1 MPILR
6 PGAPVFAGNHAPESA
21 APAASA
27 EPAHTDHLLD
37 DPQEWL
43 AFGRPCSANGTALA
57 PVSDALPTG
66 PTNPTDH
73 VELTST
79 YWESQVVLEGMYCA
93 ACALTIEDALRA
105 VPGVVQ
111 ADVSA
116 ATRRARVV
124 WQPGRVLPSQWIA
137 AVHKAGY
144 RALPAMD
151 AFARDQR
158 LRESRRALWRWLVA
172 GFCMMQV
179 MMYAWPAYVA
189 KPGDL
194 TGEMEQLLRWASWVI
209 TLSMV
214 VFSCGPFFASAL
226 RDIRLRRISMDLPV
240 ALGMAIT
247 FVVSTAGTFDS
258 AGVFGKEVYYDSLT
272 MFVFFLL
279 TGRWLELRLRE
290 RTAGALEAVMNRLP
304 DSVERREAD
313 GTFTRVAARRLVVGD
328 TIRVLPGEAFPAD
341 GCITQG
347 NTHADEA
354 LLTGES
360 TPVARPAGSAVTAGS
375 YNLQAPV
382 EVLVQGLGG
391 QTRFAQIVAL
401 MESASLQKPRL
412 AVLADRIARPFLAA
426 VLLAAL
432 LAAAYWWPSDPGHA
446 LMVAVAVL
454 IVTCPC
460 ALSLATP
467 VAMLTAAG
475 TLARHGVLVRNLQ
488 GLEALASVDTLVF
501 DKTGTL
507 TRDGMVLR
515 STHTGAGWSADDALA
530 LAAALAQH
538 SMHPASRALVAA
550 NGTLGERWR
559 VMDLQ
564 EQAGQ
569 GLTAMVCGAAC
580 AQSAGEMRRVWLG
593 SAHHA
598 GVVPVHDKSA
608 VLQVV
613 LSHQM
618 PGGAVAEVAR
628 FDLAEDLREEAPAV
642 VQALAQAGIAV
653 KILSGD
659 RQAVVQRVAALTG
672 VEKPQ
677 GDCTPQGK
685 LAALQALQAQGH
697 RVAMVGDGLNDG
709 PVLAGAHVSF
719 AFGRAVPLAQAR
731 ADFVVLG
738 DSLVVVPQAVQLAR
752 RTLRVVRQNLWWAA
766 AYNALCVPL
775 AVAGWMPAWLAGLGM
790 ALSSLLVVLNAARLS
805 RELPGLPELPEQAQR
820 PVSPALPCSP
830 EAETGAP
837 RDSTLHVARPHF
849 AKQVPPA
856 ARTDPT
862 LETI

>member
-1 MPILR
+1 MSMFQ
-6 PGAPVFAGNHAPESA
+6 PGAPASSA
-21 APAASA
+21 VHPSDSVADPLPPQRV
-27 EPAHTDHLLD
+27 ELLD

-43 AFGRPCSANGTALA
+43 AFGRPCTPAGSPLPGGAADPATA
-57 PVSDALPTG
+57 DAAATAW
-66 PTNPTDH
+66 DSH
-73 VELTST
+73 
-79 YWESQVVLEGMYCA
+79 VVLEGMHCA

-105 VPGVVQ
+105 VPGVLQ

-124 WQPGRVLPSQWIA
+124 WQPGQVKPSQWME
-137 AVHKAGY
+137 AVRHAGY
-144 RALPAMD
+144 RAMPAMD

-189 KPGDL
+189 QPGDL
-194 TGEMEQLLRWASWVI
+194 SGEMEQLLRWASWVI
-209 TLSMV
+209 TLPMV
-214 VFSCGPFFASAL
+214 VFSCGPFFTSAL
-226 RDIRLRRISMDLPV
+226 RDIRLRRVSMDLPV

-247 FVVSTAGTFDS
+247 FVVSTAGTFDP
-258 AGVFGKEVYYDSLT
+258 AGIFGKEVYYDSLT

-279 TGRWLELRLRE
+279 TGRWLELRLRD

-304 DSVERREAD
+304 DSVERRAAD
-313 GTFTRVAARRLVVGD
+313 GSFARVATRRIGVGD

-341 GCITQG
+341 GRITAG

-360 TPVARPAGSAVTAGS
+360 TPVARPVGSSVTAGS

-382 EVLVQGLGG
+382 EVLVEGTGG

-412 AVLADRIARPFLAA
+412 AQLADRIARPFLVA
-426 VLLAAL
+426 VLLAAA

-488 GLEALASVDTLVF
+488 GLEALAQVDTMVF

-507 TRDGMVLR
+507 TRDGMALQAV
-515 STHTGAGWSADDALA
+515 HPAGGCSAQEALD
-530 LAAALAQH
+530 LAAALARQ
-538 SMHPASRALVAA
+538 SMHPASRALAA
-550 NGTLGERWR
+550 AASAQPLPSGRWQ
-559 VMDLQ
+559 VTGLQ
-564 EQAGQ
+564 EDAGQ
-569 GLTAMVCGAAC
+569 GLTATVEDATGAMA
-580 AQSAGEMRRVWLG
+580 ARTIRLG
-593 SAHHA
+593 SARHA
-598 GVVPVHDKSA
+598 GVANDA
-608 VLQVV
+608 GGAALQVV
-613 LSHQM
+613 LSEQASD
-618 PGGAVAEVAR
+618 GALIELAR
-628 FDLAEDLREEAPAV
+628 FDLVEDLRAEASAV
-642 VQALAQAGIAV
+642 VQALQQDGVAVQLLSGDRRGAVQRVATQAGIA
-653 KILSGD
+653 
-659 RQAVVQRVAALTG
+659 QA
-672 VEKPQ
+672 Q
-677 GDCTPQGK
+677 GECTPQGK
-685 LAALQALQAQGH
+685 LAALQALQSQGH
-697 RVAMVGDGLNDG
+697 HVAMVGDGLNDG

-719 AFGRAVPLAQAR
+719 AFGRAVPLAQSR

-738 DSLVVVPQAVQLAR
+738 DSLALVPQTVLLAR

-775 AVAGWMPAWLAGLGM
+775 AVLGWMPAWLAGLGM
-790 ALSSLLVVLNAARLS
+790 ALSSLLVVLNAARLARDLPS
-805 RELPGLPELPEQAQR
+805 LPGSHSAPLPTA
-820 PVSPALPCSP
+820 ALP
-830 EAETGAP
+830 
-837 RDSTLHVARPHF
+837 ARP
-849 AKQVPPA
+849 
-856 ARTDPT
+856 DPT
-862 LETI
+862 AGGMSQPPLDLSKTPLEPV